1 MSDDH
6 DDSGEPKKV
15 GYKYPPKE
23 HQFKKGNKGNPWG
36 CKGKPRPPVA
46 FLDEYMTATIDG
58 RKTRVTRAYALCLAL
73 LKEAAN
79 GDVSAAKL
87 LFSLQKP
94 SAGKDRAAAVNDAPL
109 SEQDAAA
116 LERFIERQLKER
128 AVDPGVVASK
138 ARKRA

>member
-1 MSDDH
+1 MCDNH
-6 DDSGEPKKV
+6 NNTGAPTEV
-15 GYKYPPKE
+15 GYKNPPKK

-58 RKTRVTRAYALCLAL
+58 RRTRVTRTYALFLAL

-79 GDVSAAKL
+79 GNVSAAKL

-94 SAGKDRAAAVNDAPL
+94 TAGKDSAPAIDEPL

-128 AVDPGVVASK
+128 AVDPGVVANK
-138 ARKRA
+138 RRKRT